1 MVPLLNQYHS
11 LSVILQEFL
20 FFTGI
25 FAKILLAMDI
35 ISVYNVQGI
44 THSCG

>member
-1 MVPLLNQYHS
+1 MVLLPDKYHR
-11 LSVILQEFL
+11 LGVILPEFL
-20 FFTGI
+20 LFTGI

-35 ISVYNVQGI
+35 VSVYNVQGI